1 MNLRTCSLNNPGDDT
16 ADSEIIE
23 EQISAIFF
31 PLSNFEKE
39 TKQKKKPGLDRRKV
53 KLFFSPTLDTL
64 QLTETNQLVT

>member
-39 TKQKKKPGLDRRKV
+39 TKQKKTWFRLKEGQII
-53 KLFFSPTLDTL
+53 FFPHSGHIAAY
-64 QLTETNQLVT
+64 

>member
-39 TKQKKKPGLDRRKV
+39 TKQNPGLDRRKV